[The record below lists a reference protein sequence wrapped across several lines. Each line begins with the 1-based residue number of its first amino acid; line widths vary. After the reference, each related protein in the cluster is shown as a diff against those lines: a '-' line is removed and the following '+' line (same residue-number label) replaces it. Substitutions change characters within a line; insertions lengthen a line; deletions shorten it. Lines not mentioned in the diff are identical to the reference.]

1 MKTHVSEQL
10 RALEAAV
17 ERHAT
22 GLDMAAN
29 LDSITHSF
37 DKLLKVCI
45 HQVAVLFSQLFD
57 ISKTIQSN
65 LKTIHLP
72 STCRGQIGPCMHGG
86 SIQDAGHN
94 WKWLAACLSGHI
106 FGVIWCGHLPAFL
119 SVTRNHCLCTLMA
132 WKAVFAMNTLR
143 LDTGPEHLMRNL

>member
-29 LDSITHSF
+29 LDSIAHSF

-45 HQVAVLFSQLFD
+45 PQVAVSPHRD
-57 ISKTIQSN
+57 GHPQS
-65 LKTIHLP
+65 HP
-72 STCRGQIGPCMHGG
+72 
-86 SIQDAGHN
+86 
-94 WKWLAACLSGHI
+94 
-106 FGVIWCGHLPAFL
+106 V
-119 SVTRNHCLCTLMA
+119 
-132 WKAVFAMNTLR
+132 
-143 LDTGPEHLMRNL
+143 EHLGTVSEPACVSAL